1 MVLTRFNLAALARC
15 IFSRWNLGIVYA
27 LLLSASSFDADY
39 VRKVPATTAALKK
52 IIARIFERTGW
63 DVKELFT
70 SDELADMIDAVVK
83 EPPHMC
89 VLLILDSVLLFF
101 VSCLIMRL
109 LVKSDYII
117 IFVYIFFENY

>member
-1 MVLTRFNLAALARC
+1 
-15 IFSRWNLGIVYA
+15 LGIVYA